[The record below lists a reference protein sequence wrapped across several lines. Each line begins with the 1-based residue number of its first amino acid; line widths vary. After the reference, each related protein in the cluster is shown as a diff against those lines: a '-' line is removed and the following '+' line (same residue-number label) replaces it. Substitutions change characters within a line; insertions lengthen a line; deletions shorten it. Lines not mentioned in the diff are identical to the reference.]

1 MKAHPLLTGSLV
13 AMPLAA
19 SLAILANAI
28 ELGALA
34 SLLLL
39 CLSLLIP
46 ITLALELAARR
57 DGRPTRLSKTAHGER
72 PVNRHARS

>member
-1 MKAHPLLTGSLV
+1 MKAHPLLTGSLM

-34 SLLLL
+34 TLLLL
-39 CLSLLIP
+39 CLFLLIP
-46 ITLALELAARR
+46 IALALELAARR
-57 DGRPTRLSKTAHGER
+57 DGRPTRLSKTAHGGR
-72 PVNRHARS
+72 PVSRHARS